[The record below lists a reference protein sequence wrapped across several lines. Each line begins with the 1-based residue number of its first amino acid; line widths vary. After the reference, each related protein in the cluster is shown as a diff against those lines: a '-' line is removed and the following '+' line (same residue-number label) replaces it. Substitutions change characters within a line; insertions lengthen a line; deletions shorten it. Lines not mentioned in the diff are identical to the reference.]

1 MKVMT
6 WKSTLPETKIDLA
19 NSPLKVAVMIFLFHG
34 ICKLPGKS
42 QVPPM
47 YSERFFFS
55 LLSLVPWDWDESTN
69 HPRVFFSRKKG
80 TKINLQPIWNPAG
93 ETWLPNPLPAFGGPV
108 MPPLRWA
115 VGARFRRCD
124 PSKYRQGARVLVR
137 KPVCSKWSCY
147 ISTSVSRL
155 ELKNLANFFPEENT

>member
-47 YSERFFFS
+47 YSERFFFHFS
-55 LLSLVPWDWDESTN
+55 HLYLETETN
-69 HPRVFFSRKKG
+69 RRIIQGFFSRKKG